1 MSFTVRRLSEA
12 DFLDLEDN
20 WVELLKHSDADP
32 LFMSWAWQVSW
43 WETWNRELEL
53 ELLLLGVY
61 DQCNELVG
69 LAPLYLKSVR
79 TPVGWRVRRLHVI
92 GNAWKLG
99 PTVRTEYVGLIVDRR
114 YQQPI
119 MSQLTDYLAGFAWDE
134 MIVADASPRSMNLL
148 EPALSESMGIARL
161 VRSEAEGVLVP
172 VESGYRRWLERL
184 GKNTRLKAFNRRAVF
199 ESEVAGEY
207 VPWDDPESFLQE
219 LNQFHRERWGK
230 PCFDRHAVRFHLTF
244 LSRLGVGQLARL
256 SALKARGQV
265 VSVLYDV
272 QAGNRVYNLQAGFME
287 RFHPKLSLG
296 TLHLGYAIEAAFH
309 DDTVIG
315 YDLLAGSGKNT
326 FYKSRFQGEQVVFT
340 TVEYVRSPVLKL
352 AYGARACL
360 PQQLVSSV
368 NRFFRL

>member
-1 MSFTVRRLSEA
+1 
-12 DFLDLEDN
+12 
-20 WVELLKHSDADP
+20 
-32 LFMSWAWQVSW
+32 
-43 WETWNRELEL
+43 
-53 ELLLLGVY
+53 
-61 DQCNELVG
+61 
-69 LAPLYLKSVR
+69 
-79 TPVGWRVRRLHVI
+79 
-92 GNAWKLG
+92 
-99 PTVRTEYVGLIVDRR
+99 
-114 YQQPI
+114 
-119 MSQLTDYLAGFAWDE
+119 

-148 EPALSESMGIARL
+148 EPALSESKGIARL

-207 VPWDDPESFLQE
+207 VSWDEPESFLQE
-219 LNQFHRERWGK
+219 LNQFHLERWGK
-230 PCFDRHAVRFHLTF
+230 PCFDRHAVRFHLAF
-244 LSRLGVGQLARL
+244 LSRLGDGQSARL

-287 RFHPKLSLG
+287 SFHPKLSLG
-296 TLHLGYAIEAAFH
+296 TLHLGYAIEAAFN